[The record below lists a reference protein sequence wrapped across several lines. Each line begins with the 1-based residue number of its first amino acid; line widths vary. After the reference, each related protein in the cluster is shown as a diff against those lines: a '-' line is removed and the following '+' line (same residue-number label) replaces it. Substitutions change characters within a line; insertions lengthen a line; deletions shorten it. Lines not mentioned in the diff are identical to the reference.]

1 MRTEYKKNINGTC
14 LVLEEAVV
22 YDEDYQV
29 QMIAVN
35 EITGLL
41 PLKAQGINE
50 RSRYYYV
57 VNGKISLKAMYEKAK
72 IGKRDLELFLDQ
84 FLQTVRAVYDHMLNI
99 NRIILEPEFIFYE
112 EEQFYFCYYPLG
124 NEELNIRFHRLTE
137 YIVQQID
144 YEDQEVICMAYELHK
159 KTMTENYSVEHVI
172 GQISQERK
180 EEAEDPEETAEAEKP
195 FELQLVTKSS
205 LVKTQ
210 KMAKKNPLTKILQRR
225 KSKWG
230 HWGDLP

>member
-1 MRTEYKKNINGTC
+1 MRIEYKKNINGTC
-14 LVLEEAVV
+14 LVLEEAVI
-22 YDEDYQV
+22 YNEDYQV

-57 VNGKISLKAMYEKAK
+57 INGKISLKAMYEKSK
-72 IGKRDLELFLDQ
+72 IGKRDLVLFLNQ

-137 YIVQQID
+137 YIVRQID

-159 KTMTENYSVEHVI
+159 KTMTENYSIEHVI
-172 GQISQERK
+172 GEISQER
-180 EEAEDPEETAEAEKP
+180 EEERGEIEELAEPEKP
-195 FELQLVTKSS
+195 CEPQLVTKRS

-210 KMAKKNPLTKILQRR
+210 KIPKKNPLTKILKRER
-225 KSKWG
+225 SKWG
-230 HWGDLP
+230 QWGNLP